1 MSIVLLID
9 GYNVIGP
16 VAPPSRGATTDWLQ
30 VERHRL
36 LDRLVKHLDEPIRSR
51 TLVVFDAKAPP
62 RDRPSRFDHQGI
74 ELWFAVD
81 YPEADDL
88 LEEIIVQHPVPKN
101 LTVVSSDHRIQTAAR
116 RRRAGCFDADA
127 WMDQLLDGH
136 AQLVKYPKTKKPE
149 TGLPP
154 PSLTQVDVS
163 LGAISVDISDEAIDT
178 LVDDLDFDSLFRKH
192 QP

>member
-16 VAPPSRGATTDWLQ
+16 VAPPGRGATTDWLQ
-30 VERHRL
+30 VERLRL
-36 LDRLVKHLDEPIRSR
+36 LDRLVEHLSEPIRSR

-62 RDRPSRFDHQGI
+62 RDRPSRFNQQGI
-74 ELWFAVD
+74 EVWFAVD

-116 RRRAGCFDADA
+116 RRRAGCFDADQ

-136 AQLVKYPKTKKPE
+136 AQLVKYPKTKTPK
-149 TGLPP
+149 TVPP
-154 PSLTQVDVS
+154 QPSLPQANMS
-163 LGAISVDISDEAIDT
+163 LGEISVDISDKAIDT
-178 LVDDLDFDSLFRKH
+178 MIDQLDFDSLFRKN